1 MRHVPEGEEWH
12 KATDQLRGTDVY
24 GDPDI
29 GLGTQF
35 SLRFDTEDYNQVHN
49 AIMNDDMYFEFHFAV
64 PLYVW

>member
-35 SLRFDTEDYNQVHN
+35 SLRFDKEGYNQVHN
-49 AIMNDDMYFEFHFAV
+49 DE
-64 PLYVW
+64 